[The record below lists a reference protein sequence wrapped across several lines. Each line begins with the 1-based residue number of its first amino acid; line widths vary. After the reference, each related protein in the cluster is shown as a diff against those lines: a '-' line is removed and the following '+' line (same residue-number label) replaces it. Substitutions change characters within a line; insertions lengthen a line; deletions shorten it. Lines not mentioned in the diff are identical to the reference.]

1 MNDALRPLGTA
12 YTRPAHVPLE
22 RVVDFDIY
30 APHAP
35 GEDYFEAWLRF
46 RNEMPHALMW
56 TPRNGGHWVVT
67 RGANVLQI
75 YSDAENFSVDAFGV
89 PRAAGAQQPLG
100 ALIKDP
106 PQHSQYRQFLNL
118 GLSPRVV
125 RDNEAAIRV
134 RAITLIES
142 FQACGHCEVVRD
154 FADVLPL
161 SVFLDLVG
169 LPLSDRE
176 MLAAWTAETV
186 RGADVDARQQ
196 AFNALADYLAPVL
209 AERRGGT
216 GSDMLS
222 AIANLEV
229 DGQPISEEEAI
240 GAAIHLCMAGLDTV
254 ASLLV
259 FVLRYLATHPE
270 ERQRLLSD
278 AGRLQGAAT
287 EFTRRFPIVVMS
299 RRVRQDME
307 FEGTALKR
315 DDMITAATML
325 YNLDPEI
332 FPDPLR
338 FDPTR
343 RTVHLATFGHGIH
356 RCPGAILGRTELV
369 ITLQEWLKRIP
380 DFELADDSNLTTN
393 GGIVASMPALSL
405 RWQV

>member
-1 MNDALRPLGTA
+1 MNDALRSLDTHFALPD
-12 YTRPAHVPLE
+12 HVPPE

-46 RNEMPHALMW
+46 RNDMTYPLIW

-75 YSDAENFSVDAFGV
+75 YADSDHFSVDSFGV
-89 PRAAGAQQPLG
+89 PRAEGAQQPLG

-106 PQHSQYRQFLNL
+106 PAHSQYRQFLNV

-125 RDNEAAIRV
+125 RDNEAAIRA
-134 RAITLIES
+134 RAIALIEG
-142 FQACGHCEVVRD
+142 FQQRGRCEAVRD

-169 LPLSDRE
+169 LPLADRE
-176 MLAAWTAETV
+176 MLAEWTAETV
-186 RGADVDARQQ
+186 RGADVIARQQ

-209 AERRGGT
+209 ARRRGGD
-216 GSDMLS
+216 GGDMLS

-229 DGQPISEEEAI
+229 DGVRISNEEAV

-259 FVLRYLATHPE
+259 FVLAYLARHPQ
-270 ERQRLLSD
+270 ERHLLLTD
-278 AGRLQGAAT
+278 AARLQGAAT

-299 RRVRQDME
+299 RRVRRDME
-307 FEGTALKR
+307 LEGTTLKR
-315 DDMITAATML
+315 DDMITAATMV
-325 YNLDPEI
+325 YNLDPDI

-338 FDPTR
+338 VDPNR
-343 RTVHLATFGHGIH
+343 RTVQLATFGHGIH
-356 RCPGAILGRTELV
+356 RCPGAILGRSELV

-380 DFELADDSNLTTN
+380 DFEILDESALHTN
-393 GGIVASMPALSL
+393 GGIVASMPALEL
-405 RWQV
+405 RWKV

>member
-1 MNDALRPLGTA
+1 MNDALRTTGTHYA
-12 YTRPAHVPLE
+12 RPDHVPPE

-30 APHAP
+30 APHAA

-46 RNEMPHALMW
+46 RREMPYPVMW

-67 RGANVLQI
+67 RGASVLDI
-75 YSDAENFSVDAFGV
+75 YSDSERFSVDAFGV

-106 PQHSQYRQFLNL
+106 PEHSQYRQFLNV

-125 RDNEAAIRV
+125 RDKEAAIRA
-134 RAITLIES
+134 RAIALIDS
-142 FQACGHCEVVRD
+142 FKHRGHCEVVRD

-169 LPLSDRE
+169 LPLADRE
-176 MLAAWTAETV
+176 MLAEWTAETV
-186 RGADVDARQQ
+186 RGADVVARQQ
-196 AFNALADYLAPVL
+196 AFNCLADYLAPVL
-209 AERRGGT
+209 AARRGQDGN
-216 GSDMLS
+216 DMLS
-222 AIANLEV
+222 AIANLQV
-229 DGQPISEEEAI
+229 DGARISNDEAV

-259 FVLRYLATHPE
+259 FVLAYLARHAD
-270 ERQRLLSD
+270 ERQALRD
-278 AGRLQGAAT
+278 DPARLQGAAT

-299 RRVRQDME
+299 RRVRHDME
-307 FEGTALKR
+307 FEGTLLKR

-332 FPDPLR
+332 FPDPLH
-338 FDPTR
+338 FDPAR
-343 RTVHLATFGHGIH
+343 RTVQLATFGHGIH
-356 RCPGAILGRTELV
+356 RCPGAILGRLELV

-380 DFELADDSNLTTN
+380 DFEIAPGFDMHTN
-393 GGIVASMPALSL
+393 GGIVASMPALEL
-405 RWQV
+405 RWKV

>member
-1 MNDALRPLGTA
+1 MNEALRSHGSHYALPDNVS
-12 YTRPAHVPLE
+12 PE
-22 RVVDFDIY
+22 RVIDFDIY

-35 GEDYFEAWLRF
+35 GEDYFEAWLRL
-46 RNEMPHALMW
+46 RNEMPYPLMW

-67 RGANVLQI
+67 RGANVLQV
-75 YSDAENFSVDAFGV
+75 YSDSEHFSVDAFGV
-89 PRAAGAQQPLG
+89 PRAAGTQQPLG

-106 PQHSQYRQFLNL
+106 PEHSQYRQFLNV

-125 RDNEAAIRV
+125 RDNEAAIRA
-134 RAITLIES
+134 RAIALIEG
-142 FQACGHCEVVRD
+142 FEARGHCEVVGD

-169 LPLSDRE
+169 LPLTDRE
-176 MLAAWTAETV
+176 MLAEWTAETV
-186 RGADVDARQQ
+186 RGADVVARQQ

-209 AERRGGT
+209 ASRRGGE
-216 GSDMLS
+216 GGDMLS
-222 AIANLEV
+222 AIANLAV
-229 DGQPISEEEAI
+229 DGVRISNDEAV

-259 FVLRYLATHPE
+259 FVIAYLARHPD
-270 ERQRLLSD
+270 ERQLLLSD
-278 AGRLQGAAT
+278 PTRLQGAAT

-307 FEGTALKR
+307 FEGTQLKR
-315 DDMITAATML
+315 DDMVTAATMS

-338 FDPTR
+338 FDPSR
-343 RTVHLATFGHGIH
+343 RTVQLATFGHGIH
-356 RCPGAILGRTELV
+356 RCPGAILGRMELV

-380 DFELADDSNLTTN
+380 DFEIVDETVLRTN
-393 GGIVASMPALSL
+393 GGIVASMPALNL

>member
-1 MNDALRPLGTA
+1 MNEALRSLGTHFA
-12 YTRPAHVPLE
+12 LPDNVPPE

-30 APHAP
+30 TPHAR
-35 GEDYFEAWLRF
+35 GEDYFEAWLRV
-46 RNEMPHALMW
+46 RNDMPYPLMW

-67 RGANVLQI
+67 RGANVLQV
-75 YSDAENFSVDAFGV
+75 YSDSEHFSVDAFGV
-89 PRAAGAQQPLG
+89 PRATGTQQPLG

-106 PQHSQYRQFLNL
+106 PEHSQYRQFLNV

-125 RDNEAAIRV
+125 RDNEAAIRA
-134 RAITLIES
+134 RAIALIEI
-142 FQACGHCEVVRD
+142 FQDRGHCEVVRD

-169 LPLSDRE
+169 LPLTDRE
-176 MLAAWTAETV
+176 MLAEWTAETV
-186 RGADVDARQQ
+186 RGADVVARQQ
-196 AFNALADYLAPVL
+196 AFNGLADYLAPVL
-209 AERRGGT
+209 ASRRGHD

-229 DGQPISEEEAI
+229 DGVRISNDEAV

-259 FVLRYLATHPE
+259 FVLAYLARHAE
-270 ERQRLLSD
+270 ERRLLLSD
-278 AGRLQGAAT
+278 PSRLQGAAT

-299 RRVRQDME
+299 RRVRLDME
-307 FEGTALKR
+307 FEGAQLKR
-315 DDMITAATML
+315 DDMVTAATMS

-338 FDPTR
+338 FDPSR
-343 RTVHLATFGHGIH
+343 RTVQLATFGHGIH
-356 RCPGAILGRTELV
+356 RCPGAILGRMELV

-380 DFELADDSNLTTN
+380 DFEIVDETALHTN
-393 GGIVASMPALSL
+393 GGIVASMPALNL
-405 RWQV
+405 RWRV